1 MLWTRSQRDIGA
13 HASGLVLGME
23 TLVHVAWAHSTPH
36 GPGHPLPPSSS
47 VTVPME
53 NRSTLRCD
61 DAVVA
66 TRPVPVLQS
75 QGQCRVQ
82 DREWG
87 PAPCWAVASPALPTG
102 NRGCSWRIPDCHH
115 SPIPCL
121 ERNHSTL
128 WWWGEQH
135 RGGETGEPT
144 QLQWGWWGPALGVRA
159 VGSAPVP
166 SWAAAGQGLN
176 PGDIPHSHSPGA
188 LSTGTG
194 GLASLEFLWKRR
206 YRTAWN
212 SSNHLFFPYL

>member
-135 RGGETGEPT
+135 RGGDRG
-144 QLQWGWWGPALGVRA
+144 AHAAA
-159 VGSAPVP
+159 VGLVGTSFGGEGCGVSPSALLGC
-166 SWAAAGQGLN
+166 S
-176 PGDIPHSHSPGA
+176 
-188 LSTGTG
+188 GTG
-194 GLASLEFLWKRR
+194 AESR
-206 YRTAWN
+206 
-212 SSNHLFFPYL
+212 